1 MPARDEAASI
11 GAALQALLPQ
21 IAAAS
26 LPFELLVLANNC
38 RDRTVEVARET
49 AARHGAS
56 FVHVAEAS
64 LEGHLA
70 SAGHAR
76 RLLMEQAALRL
87 QGAEP
92 GTGHGARHGVPHEA
106 KHGLILSTDADT
118 RVDPNWLPAT
128 LHEFELGADAVGG
141 RILTLADAER
151 PAGIVQLQRLDAAY
165 RLLRAKL
172 ESIVDPDPADPW
184 PRHHQHFGASLAV
197 RMSALARAGGP
208 PQVPCM
214 EDEALVAAL
223 RREDCRV
230 RHSPNVRVWTSG
242 RLDGRA
248 EVGLSWQLRQWQHCV
263 EAGRLPS
270 VRDPHRELAVW
281 RWRCAL
287 RTAWQAAR
295 VGRSQNGLDKEPK
308 NGPQNGPRSG
318 GLNEP
323 LTDLPEL
330 PAGSQNGSLNPRQSH
345 PRRLALP
352 PPPAGLSID
361 ALVSGSSLAES
372 IRSARSFGRLWEM
385 VGGTVP
391 GADDEVPLDQAIET
405 LRRLL
410 TDLSVVGPV
419 RPSRARRPGHR
430 QPAGRAA
437 GPMAGQRSESGG

>member
-38 RDRTVEVARET
+38 RDRTAEVARET
-49 AARHGAS
+49 AARHGAG

-92 GTGHGARHGVPHEA
+92 GAGHGARHGIRYGARHGLPHEA

-118 RVDPNWLPAT
+118 RVDPNWLAAT

-141 RILTLADAER
+141 RILTLANAAR
-151 PAGIVQLQRLDAAY
+151 PAGIVHLQRLDAAY

-287 RTAWQAAR
+287 RAAWQAAR
-295 VGRSQNGLDKEPK
+295 VGRPQNGLRTGLPK
-308 NGPQNGPRSG
+308 PKAGPQNGS
-318 GLNEP
+318 
-323 LTDLPEL
+323 
-330 PAGSQNGSLNPRQSH
+330 SNGQQSR
-345 PRRLALP
+345 PRRIRLP

-361 ALVSGSSLAES
+361 ALASGSSLAAS

-385 VGGTVP
+385 VGGTAP
-391 GADDEVPLDQAIET
+391 DAGDEVPLDQAIEM

-410 TDLSVVGPV
+410 ADLSVVDPV
-419 RPSRARRPGHR
+419 RSSRTGRPGHR

-437 GPMAGQRSESGG
+437 GPMAGQRPESGG